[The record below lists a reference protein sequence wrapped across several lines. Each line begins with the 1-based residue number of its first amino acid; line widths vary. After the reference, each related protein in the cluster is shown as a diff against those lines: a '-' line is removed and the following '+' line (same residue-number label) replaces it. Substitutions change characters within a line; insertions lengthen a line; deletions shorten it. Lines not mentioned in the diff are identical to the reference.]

1 MDDLQAAAEHVR
13 RERGGPVA
21 AIGFSAGGHLIASL
35 GCARRSGEGGQLLDG
50 QLLVYPAIVIE
61 PDDCDFHNRDG
72 RGGFPKKAPQHGQS
86 GRLGKGMSGHHG
98 LLRLHLK
105 ASGCPRHS

>member
-72 RGGFPKKAPQHGQS
+72 RGGFPKKANSHGQS
-86 GRLGKGMSGHHG
+86 GVLAG
-98 LLRLHLK
+98 
-105 ASGCPRHS
+105 P